1 MLLQLFIDNERN
13 YEISDHFFTYS
24 YLIAQEKMFKI
35 DQNQAMVC
43 KFQNIFY
50 LGEGGEKGEKNRI

>member
-24 YLIAQEKMFKI
+24 YLIAQEKI

-50 LGEGGEKGEKNRI
+50 LGEGGIKGRKE